1 MRTSLVILTTP
12 RSGSSWLSSLCRSTG
27 RLGQPRE
34 WLTSLV
40 RPASPHRIDLPPT
53 GPDRADAFR
62 AALALAAGTPN
73 GAVGVKIITSVWEE
87 LPAALHAWGIGDGR
101 SDTWLARLFPRAAVL
116 VLRRRDRVGQA
127 ISWWRAV
134 QTGRFARFAHEAE
147 GETMPPYDAA
157 QLRAALADI
166 VRFERILDAAAESFR
181 SHADATTMEVVY
193 EDALL
198 DPEGVVRRFAD
209 LAEIPLDPS
218 LALSTELAVQRDG
231 ATEAIRARFEAEVAA
246 APAEVVR

>member
-53 GPDRADAFR
+53 GSDRADAFR
-62 AALALAAGTPN
+62 AALASAAGTPN

-87 LPAALHAWGIGDGR
+87 LPAAFHAWGIGDGR
-101 SDTWLARLFPRAAVL
+101 SDAWVGRLFPRAAVL

-147 GETMPPYDAA
+147 REAMPPYDAA
-157 QLRAALADI
+157 QLREALADI

-181 SHADATTMEVVY
+181 SRAGAVTMEVVY

-198 DPEGVVRRFAD
+198 DPAGVVRRFAE

-218 LALSTELAVQRDG
+218 LQLRTDLAVQRDE
-231 ATEAIRARFEAEVAA
+231 ATDAIRARFERDLSAT
-246 APAEVVR
+246 PAEAVR